1 MRFLDEFRDPDLA
14 LRLVAEIR
22 RTATRRWTL
31 MEVCG
36 GQTHSLLRHGIDAE
50 LADRVE
56 LIHGPGCPVC
66 VTRPEAIDQAIRL
79 SRLPEVILTSFGD
92 MLRVPGSSGSL
103 LEARAAG
110 GNVRAVYSPLDA
122 VRIAREQPDRQ
133 IVFFAVGFETT
144 APATALAVCQAA
156 QLGLENF
163 SLLVEHVR
171 VLPAMERLAAAPD
184 CRVDGFLA
192 AGHVCTVTGFAA
204 YDQFAA
210 ASGMPI
216 AVTGFE
222 PVDLLIGIAHCIREL
237 EAGGCR
243 VINGYERVAR
253 VAGNPAAIGLVERVY
268 RVVDRDWRGLGLI
281 PDGGFGLRDEYE
293 RFSADR
299 RFADRLSTPQATA
312 MNPTLPILAPS
323 RCRAGDVL
331 VGRIKPTQCD
341 AFGLGCTPETPL
353 GAPMV
358 SDEGACAAYY
368 RYAANRQ
375 EPVAESPA

>member
-50 LADRVE
+50 LEDQVE

-66 VTRPEAIDQAIRL
+66 VTRSEAIDQAIRL
-79 SRLPEVILTSFGD
+79 SRLPDVILTSFGD

-133 IVFFAVGFETT
+133 VVFFAVGFETT
-144 APATALAVCQAA
+144 APATALAVCQAE
-156 QLGLENF
+156 QLGLDNF

-210 ASGMPI
+210 TSGMPVAI
-216 AVTGFE
+216 TGFE

-243 VINGYERVAR
+243 VINGYERVVR

-299 RFADRLSTPQATA
+299 RFADRLFEPPATVMSPA
-312 MNPTLPILAPS
+312 LPLVAPS

-341 AFGLGCTPETPL
+341 AFGRGCTPETPL

-358 SDEGACAAYY
+358 SDEGACAAYH
-368 RYAANRQ
+368 RYASSEQPPAT
-375 EPVAESPA
+375 ESPA